1 MVSTAY
7 VPQRGDLIWLN
18 FDPRTGHEQSGQRPA
33 IVLSPGK
40 YNSKTG
46 LLLACPITSKVKGY
60 PFEVALQGKKI
71 EGVVLSDQ
79 VRTLDWKSRRARL
92 IEKVPEET
100 FTAVQEKL
108 LVLLQ

>member
-1 MVSTAY
+1 MSTAY

>member
-1 MVSTAY
+1 MSSAY

-18 FDPRTGHEQSGQRPA
+18 FDPQTGHEQSGKRPA

-60 PFEVALQGKKI
+60 PFEVALQSKKI
-71 EGVVLSDQ
+71 EGGVFQ
-79 VRTLDWKSRRARL
+79 TR
-92 IEKVPEET
+92 
-100 FTAVQEKL
+100 
-108 LVLLQ
+108 